1 LASTFSVPADALVRV
16 IRKNATTMRTVVAER
31 EAFFTSIGCLQ
42 KKAAVDGGTPGQRR
56 DFPDYSE
63 RTIIPRAT
71 AVRKLSGAKLSAWA
85 IFFEILVKLAG
96 P

>member
-1 LASTFSVPADALVRV
+1 MTTVLAEGET
-16 IRKNATTMRTVVAER
+16 
-31 EAFFTSIGCLQ
+31 FFTSIG
-42 KKAAVDGGTPGQRR
+42 ASEEIAGVDGGTPGQRR

-85 IFFEILVKLAG
+85 IFFEILEKLVCR
-96 P
+96 